1 MKRNKKIEFLMNTDW
16 MFEKPIDKEHKEYK
30 LLSYFQK
37 MGEKL
42 DNLELYPSFIE
53 LSLHLANVQTLIK
66 DRKIVYT
73 NKRFLS
79 VDDELLVKDLKIKD
93 IPEMDDSEGEEFIK
107 ILTYTAPKMLEY
119 FNIAKSVWT
128 IVFDSVDIK
137 PKRNK
142 KNSTS
147 TSGYFY
153 YMDKNTNKKY
163 VWRYDIKQAF
173 KKSPERKTLTNLIF
187 SDTTDLTIPKIID
200 TFGEVDKTLDGKLP
214 VFEMTCNGEFPIEQ
228 TLLPLFKR
236 KLITYVGQNEI
247 ISKYKKL
254 KDRFSTVKDDDGFQ

>member
-1 MKRNKKIEFLMNTDW
+1 MKRKKKIEFLMNTDW

-73 NKRFLS
+73 NKKFLS
-79 VDDELLVKDLKIKD
+79 VDDELLVRDLKIKD
-93 IPEMDDSEGEEFIK
+93 IPEMDESETEEFIE
-107 ILTYTAPKMLEY
+107 ILKYTAPKMLEY

-128 IVFDSVDIK
+128 IVFDNVEIK

-147 TSGYFY
+147 NTGYFY
-153 YMDKNTNKKY
+153 FIDKNTNKKY
-163 VWRYDIKQAF
+163 VWKYDIKQVS
-173 KKSPERKTLTNLIF
+173 KRSPEKKTITNLIF
-187 SDTTDLTIPKIID
+187 SDTTDLTISKIID
-200 TFGEVDKTLDGKLP
+200 NFNTVDKNTDGKLP
-214 VFEMTCNGEFPIEQ
+214 VFEMTSNGEFPIEQ

-247 ISKYKKL
+247 INKYKKL
-254 KDRFSTVKDDDGFQ
+254 KDRFSIANEDDGI